1 MENYKVYKHVFP
13 NNKVYIGITQQTLKR
28 RWQNGR
34 GYYKNTFISKAINKY
49 GWENIKHEVLFDNL
63 SKEEA
68 EQKEI
73 ELIAFYKSNQQEYGY
88 NLDNGGSAR
97 GKHSEATIKKMRE
110 SKLGS
115 KNAMYGKHLSPEN
128 KAKFLSYANDNTGK
142 HLSEETKQKLRDKLK
157 GRIISE
163 ETKRKMSESRKGK
176 KLSLEIRKK
185 LSEARKGIKF
195 SEEHLKNLRE
205 QNRKKCKKVLCVET
219 GCIFES
225 IVDACKSLNAKHP
238 TNIARA
244 IKYNATAYGY
254 HWEFYKDQIPDNFK
268 I

>member
-1 MENYKVYKHVFP
+1 MENYKVYKHTFP
-13 NNKVYIGITQQTLKR
+13 NGKVYIGITQQTLIR
-28 RWQNGR
+28 RWQNGK
-34 GYYKNTFISKAINKY
+34 GYYKNTFISKAIKKY
-49 GWENIKHEVLFDNL
+49 GWGNVKHEVLFENL
-63 SKEEA
+63 TKEDA

-115 KNAMYGKHLSPEN
+115 KNAMYGKKLSPEN
-128 KAKFLSYANDNTGK
+128 KAMLLSYAGK
-142 HLSEETKQKLRDKLK
+142 NKGIKMSETTKQKLRDKLK

-163 ETKRKMSESRKGK
+163 ETRRKMSESRKGK
-176 KLSLEIRKK
+176 KHSLESRKK
-185 LSEARKGIKF
+185 MSEGRKGIKF

-219 GCIFES
+219 GCVFQS
-225 IVDACKSLNAKHP
+225 IVDACQKINGKTPS
-238 TNIARA
+238 NIGRA
-244 IKYNATAYGY
+244 IRDNAVAYAY
-254 HWEFYKDQIPDNFK
+254 HWKFYEDQIPDYFK